1 MTNLHPFLAFASL
14 LLTAALWTA
23 RPAASVPLAP
33 AACTPL
39 GSPSQLPAP
48 SLIDFDDLPDGA
60 NIGNHYQAGFG
71 VRFEDS
77 RTARVNTA
85 ALRSGAHSAPNVAQS
100 EALGDPVTTPLNIS
114 FDSAQ
119 SHVGLYV
126 GNGGGAVTARLQGF
140 DAGGSQICLIDIAN
154 VPDAHTPFIGF
165 HDDAG
170 RIASLS
176 LTYLAAT
183 RAESIDDLHFSS
195 AAAPTATP
203 TVTRTP
209 TRTPT
214 PTEMVIIVPSSTPT
228 RTPTPTEMV
237 IIVPSS
243 TPTPTPTPTPTK
255 TPTPSTDLI
264 ADRIEVT
271 QGIQD
276 LYNSVRLVQN
286 KRTYVRFHVH
296 ATHGNHA
303 TYARLK
309 VKRGANSIWLNPIQG
324 LLNTGFIV
332 VRSSPDRGQVDH
344 AFLFQLP
351 EGYREGTVTLTAH
364 VNPDLV
370 WKDRSP
376 QETSYANNDV
386 STTVSFEPV
395 PTVHLRT
402 WRIGYK
408 LAGATYYPPA
418 SDVAQMHDW
427 MRRAYPLRKLQ
438 TWTHTSYWGPGQ
450 VDDGKLT
457 TPSCGK
463 VNSFLSVQ
471 WMWANLQ
478 NDYPSGTRYY
488 GMVSDEGGFMRG
500 CAPVPGFVA
509 SGPTGPGAWGWDFDG
524 SYGDWYG
531 AHELAH
537 AYGRGHANFCNATGG
552 PPYPYPG
559 GRISPSPQGA
569 SAIYGFD
576 ISTRVVYA
584 PTSGDLMSYCD
595 DQWLSDFTYE
605 ALMDRFQSSPVAAAA
620 NRRNLDVTDRLLIVG
635 VIDVETGATELEPL
649 FVIPEAGDVKPSV
662 PGDYFILLRGA
673 DSGVL
678 ARYPFTPE
686 THDGG
691 PAPEQERDVSFLVI
705 NELAPFV
712 DGTAQV
718 DILGPDDDLLARVTA
733 GANPPTVTVLAPN
746 GGEVL
751 DSDEIVLSWQ
761 AGDADD
767 DPLSFIVQH
776 SPDNG
781 ANWEVVYSSP
791 ADDEEAAGQDAVA
804 QRSTTFSVTL
814 EATSFVAGAQ
824 GLLRVWVSDGIH
836 TASDQSDAPF
846 RIPNHPPSVTILQPA
861 NNTTLFIEQS
871 LDLEAD
877 AYDSDLGTMDDVQ
890 VQWTS
895 DRDGALGEGAQL
907 TIATLSAGAHLITV
921 RADDGQGGVATAS
934 VTVIVRDDLAEPIIT
949 PIFLPLIL
957 ETLDR

>member
-14 LLTAALWTA
+14 LLAAALWTA
-23 RPAASVPLAP
+23 RPAASAALAP

-39 GSPSQLPAP
+39 GSPSQLPTP

-71 VRFEDS
+71 VVFEDS
-77 RTARVNTA
+77 RTARVNTL
-85 ALRSGAHSAPNVAQS
+85 ALRTGSHSPPNVAQS
-100 EALGDPVTTPLNIS
+100 EALGDPVTTPLNLY

-119 SHVGLYV
+119 SHVGLYL

-140 DAGGSQICLIDIAN
+140 DAGGSQICLVEIAN

-183 RAESIDDLHFSS
+183 RAESIDDLHFSN
-195 AAAPTATP
+195 AATPTATP

-209 TRTPT
+209 TRT
-214 PTEMVIIVPSSTPT
+214 S
-228 RTPTPTEMV
+228 TPTEMV

-243 TPTPTPTPTPTK
+243 TPTPTRTPTRTPTK

-296 ATHGNHA
+296 ATHGDHA

-324 LLNTGFIV
+324 MLNTGFIF

-364 VNPDLV
+364 VNPDLA

-402 WRIGYK
+402 WRIGYQ

-438 TWTHTSYWGPGQ
+438 TWTHTAYWGKGK
-450 VDDGKLT
+450 VEEGKLT
-457 TPSCGK
+457 TPSCSK
-463 VNSFLSVQ
+463 VNSFLSVE
-471 WMWANLQ
+471 WVWANLQ

-488 GMVSDEGGFMRG
+488 GMVSDAGGFMRG
-500 CAPVPGFVA
+500 CSPVPGFAA
-509 SGPTGPGAWGWDFDG
+509 SGPTGAGDQGWDFDG

-537 AYGRGHANFCNATGG
+537 AYGRGHANFCGAEGG

-559 GRISPSPQGA
+559 GRISPLPKGA

-576 ISTRVVYA
+576 VSTRVVYP

-605 ALMDRFQSSPVAAAA
+605 ALMDTFQSSPVAAAA
-620 NRRNLDVTDRLLIVG
+620 DRRNLDVTARLLIAG
-635 VIDVETGATELEPL
+635 VIDPEAGATELEPL
-649 FVIPEAGDVKPSV
+649 FVLPEAGDIKPSV
-662 PGDYFILLRGA
+662 PGDYFILLRAA
-673 DSGVL
+673 DGGIL

-686 THDGG
+686 THHGG
-691 PAPEQERDVSFLVI
+691 PAPEQERDASFLLI
-705 NELAPFV
+705 NELVPFTA
-712 DGTAQV
+712 GTSQV
-718 DILGPDDDLLARVTA
+718 DILGPGDDLLARVTA
-733 GANPPTVTVLAPN
+733 GPSPPTVTVLAPN

-751 DSDEIVLSWQ
+751 DGDEIVLSWQ
-761 AGDADD
+761 AGDADG

-781 ANWEVVYSSP
+781 ANWDMVYAGP
-791 ADDEEAAGQDAVA
+791 ADEEGPDEI
-804 QRSTTFSVTL
+804 SITL
-814 EATSFVAGAQ
+814 EATELRAGEQ

-836 TASDQSDAPF
+836 TTSDQSDAPF
-846 RIPNHPPSVTILQPA
+846 RIPNHPPSVRILQPA
-861 NNTTLFIEQS
+861 DHTTLFVEQS
-871 LDLEAD
+871 LNLEAE
-877 AYDSDLGTMDDVQ
+877 AYDSDSGTMDDAQ
-890 VQWTS
+890 VQWAS
-895 DRDGALGEGAQL
+895 DRDGALGGGAQL
-907 TIATLSAGAHLITV
+907 TIATLSPGTHLITV
-921 RADDGQGGVATAS
+921 AADDGQGSVATAS
-934 VTVIVRDDLAEPIIT
+934 VAVIVRDDLAEPEL
-949 PIFLPLIL
+949 PALFLPVLL
-957 ETLDR
+957 RDQG